1 MPVVLTSAL
10 RESSKGRDALPLF
23 DESGELTLA
32 GQVIAD
38 FLEHADFSPVFE
50 HPAAWPYVITLVD
63 ESDESIEEDV
73 LPGSVVLKLID
84 EADLAEMFLHYLDLL
99 GENATQEDASLDDKA
114 KLAVF
119 ENALLRP
126 LDEKFRRGSFR
137 QLRKQPG
144 GGELVNRMLGA
155 MIRKG
160 EIKRA
165 KKGGGGYK
173 GGDYQ
178 RGARY
183 GQGPTLS
190 VKQKGKMIRRRK
202 ATKIKQSMQRTRRA
216 RARARTLAASVGME
230 ESFVFGYAEPYSNA
244 LFQVVPRDVEEALSF
259 EESEFEALRKLVAP
273 CYEGMKGKKGMK
285 GMSYSDE
292 EGDEESD
299 ESTKTTE
306 PVRGILTEAPL
317 AAAIGSPGLAEG
329 ANIAASVLARTSPP
343 RPALDESKKS

>member
-1 MPVVLTSAL
+1 MPVVLTSEL
-10 RESSKGRDALPLF
+10 RESSKGQGALPLF
-23 DESGELTLA
+23 EESGELTLA

-50 HPAAWPYVITLVD
+50 HPAAWPYIITLVD
-63 ESDESIEEDV
+63 EADESIEEEV
-73 LPGSVVLKLID
+73 LPGAVALKLID
-84 EADLAEMFLHYLDLL
+84 ESDLAEMFLHYLDLL
-99 GENATQEDASLDDKA
+99 GENAMQEDASLDDKA

-126 LDEKFRRGSFR
+126 LEEKFRRGAFR

-155 MIRKG
+155 MMAKG

-165 KKGGGGYK
+165 KKGGAGYK

-183 GQGPTLS
+183 GSGPTKS

-202 ATKIKQSMQRTRRA
+202 AAKIKQSMQRTRRA
-216 RARARTLAASVGME
+216 RSRARALAASVGME
-230 ESFVFGYAEPYSNA
+230 ESFVFGFAEPYGGA
-244 LFQVVPRDVEEALSF
+244 LFQVSPRDVESISF
-259 EESEFEALRKLVAP
+259 TESEFEALRKMVAP
-273 CYEGMKGKKGMK
+273 CYEGMKCADKAKG
-285 GMSYSDE
+285 SYTDDDDASA
-292 EGDEESD
+292 D
-299 ESTKTTE
+299 ESE
-306 PVRGILTEAPL
+306 QPMRGMLTEAPL

-329 ANIAASVLARTSPP
+329 ANIAASVLARTSPSKQ
-343 RPALDESKKS
+343 LDESK

>member
-32 GQVIAD
+32 GQVVAD

-63 ESDESIEEDV
+63 EGDESIEEDV
-73 LPGSVVLKLID
+73 LPGAVALKLID
-84 EADLAEMFLHYLDLL
+84 EGDLAEMFFHYLDLL
-99 GENATQEDASLDDKA
+99 GENATQEDASLEDKA

-126 LDEKFRRGSFR
+126 LEEKFRRGAFR

-144 GGELVNRMLGA
+144 GGELVNKMLGA
-155 MIRKG
+155 MMAKG

-165 KKGGGGYK
+165 GKSGSGYK
-173 GGDYQ
+173 GGDYA

-183 GQGPTLS
+183 GQGPTKS

-202 ATKIKQSMQRTRRA
+202 AAKIKQSMQRTRRA
-216 RARARTLAASVGME
+216 RSRARALAASVGME
-230 ESFVFGYAEPYSNA
+230 ESFVFGYAEPYGGA
-244 LFQVVPRDVEEALSF
+244 LFQVTPRDVQEISF
-259 EESEFEALRKLVAP
+259 TESEFEALRKSVAP
-273 CYEGMKGKKGMK
+273 CYEGMKGDKAKGT
-285 GMSYSDE
+285 YSDE
-292 EGDEESD
+292 DSDAEAD
-299 ESTKTTE
+299 ESAA
-306 PVRGILTEAPL
+306 PVRGMLTEAPL

-329 ANIAASVLARTSPP
+329 ANIAASVLARTAPKP
-343 RPALDESKKS
+343 LDESKKS